1 MAYGD
6 PQLVHLDSMLTGI
19 SVGYSNDELVG
30 DQLFPSVSVA
40 KQSDKYYVLEKVG
53 FTPLQDTRAAN
64 AVTPEVPPMTLSRDT
79 YYAEEHALKGWV
91 SIDEIQ
97 NADNPVAPLV
107 DTTEQV
113 SDTILLNREDAIQT
127 LVRATANYASGH
139 STTLSGTGQWNDY
152 TNSTPI
158 VDLKAARDQIHLATF
173 KMPTKAI
180 LGYDVATKL
189 EDHPDF
195 LDRIKA
201 QPTAQINNLAT
212 IGQIVGIP
220 QLVRAGAGKNT
231 ANLGQ
236 AQTIAYMWGKDVVV
250 AFVPAAPGRKVPA
263 FGYEYNWNFE
273 GSAMPTDRWY
283 DDDRK
288 AWAVR
293 TTRRYD
299 FKFAAVDTVANGD
312 SVGGYLIKNAIA

>member
-19 SVGYSNDELVG
+19 SVGYVNDELVG
-30 DQLFPSVSVA
+30 DQLFPAVNVQ

-53 FTPLQDTRAAN
+53 FTPLTDTRAPN
-64 AVTPEVPPMTLSRDT
+64 AATQEVPPMTLSRDT
-79 YYAEEHALKGWV
+79 YFAEEHSLKGWV

-97 NADNPVAPLV
+97 NADNPADPLI

-113 SDTILLNREDAIQT
+113 SDTILLNRENAIQAM
-127 LVRATANYASGH
+127 VRATANYASGH
-139 STTLSGTGQWNDY
+139 SVTLTGGQQWSDY
-152 TNSTPI
+152 TNSAPI
-158 VDLKAARDQIHLATF
+158 SDLKAARDQIHLATF

-195 LDRIKA
+195 LDRLKA
-201 QPTAQINNLAT
+201 QPTVQINNLAT
-212 IGQIVGIP
+212 IGQVVGIP
-220 QLVRAGAGKNT
+220 QLIRAGAGANT
-231 ANLGQ
+231 APLGQ

-250 AFVPAAPGRKVPA
+250 AFVPDAPGRKVPA

-299 FKFAAVDTVANGD
+299 FKFAAIDAIATAD
-312 SVGGYLIKNAIA
+312 SIGGYLIKAAIA